1 MNLELNSIIK
11 IKDLPPK
18 LLDQFPYSIRF
29 QQPQYILSDLPT
41 EIQYLIKKY
50 YEQQVVEVEYDTV
63 YDSKF
68 EISNYSD
75 FGIYNSKKELVLD
88 YFCNYLKMHLGS
100 YPYDVNF
107 GCALKKQI
115 HTRDSSLRSTLIS
128 NELHLI
134 AGVLG
139 NDFDM
144 NIHVMNFEVIP
155 YQDYD
160 KTEYILRLT
169 VKINEEVDTVSI

>member
-1 MNLELNSIIK
+1 MNIELTSIIK
-11 IKDLPPK
+11 IKDLPST

-29 QQPQYILSDLPT
+29 QQSQYVLGDLPT
-41 EIQYLIKKY
+41 EVQYLIKKY
-50 YEQQVVEVEYDTV
+50 YEQQVREVEYDVV
-63 YDSKF
+63 YDAKF

-75 FGIYNSKKELVLD
+75 FGIYNTKKELVLD
-88 YFCNYLKMHLGS
+88 YFCNYLKLRIGS

-107 GCALKKQI
+107 GCALKNQL

-128 NELHLI
+128 NELRLI

-139 NDFDM
+139 DDFDM
-144 NIHVMNFEVIP
+144 NIRIMNFEVIP

-169 VKINEEVDTVSI
+169 VKINEDVDTVSI